1 MIWRTATAFT
11 SRLEP
16 NTCLGS
22 ILDWVWACERSEEGF
37 EIAPDLYI
45 RHRENIKR
53 ERKRRRKRNFH
64 LRVVNYSK
72 WLYPQSKSLFD
83 LIIKGISNLLV
94 RDGTGTALF
103 PSTLQMVSICWCDIT
118 VQERPIDSLIQ
129 RWSSWE
135 TDTQPR
141 RKSIK
146 QLCTFCVNV
155 S

>member
-1 MIWRTATAFT
+1 MIWRAATAFT

-22 ILDWVWACERSEEGF
+22 ILEWVWACERSGVGF

-53 ERKRRRKRNFH
+53 ERKWRRKRNFH

-72 WLYPQSKSLFD
+72 CLYPQSKSLFD
-83 LIIKGISNLLV
+83 LIIKGISNLLA
-94 RDGTGTALF
+94 GTALF
-103 PSTLQMVSICWCDIT
+103 PSTLQMVSICSHDIT
-118 VQERPIDSLIQ
+118 VQEKPIDSLIP

-135 TDTQPR
+135 TDTKPR
-141 RKSIK
+141 RKSMK
-146 QLCTFCVNV
+146 KLCTFCVNV